1 MRRTGTGKIDRAAQ
15 HSPAPP
21 VAEDVEPE
29 AKPARARRVRQAQT
43 AGAAAVL
50 TVLGS
55 APAAEAMLPAPD
67 GGGAPPPVP
76 PSAKP
81 PTPSVPLGGHPTTRR
96 APAPPP
102 RAAKPAPR
110 ARPKP
115 APVADTPPRPVRQ
128 GHPTHGQVRP
138 QPTPVRKPRKPA
150 PAPPEPRSGLEELL
164 LQPLE
169 TPPRSD
175 ARPPKRSK
183 PAPKVRQGHPTRGQV
198 RPQPTPVRKPRKPAP
213 APPEPRSDLEELL
226 LQPLE
231 TPPRSDAP
239 APKRVRAEP
248 PAIGQ
253 APEPPSPRSDLEK
266 LLLDPLTE
274 DAPERVKPQPPP
286 PQVRDMKPYERD
298 VALTGTLSP
307 YVTEG
312 QTLGASRRLQR
323 PIRHLQMDIDALEDR
338 VEDLDA
344 DANPFELTLAPPGT
358 PQARR
363 AERDYR
369 RLNARQNELAER
381 RTQLELYSTGNCDYR
396 CDVDAPYEMKNG
408 DPDDP
413 YDLAA
418 ERLGPGATREQ
429 VVDEAARMEEERQR
443 ELAQQ
448 AEQEE
453 RESRNAEGHLAL
465 DAGGFAGPAGPFFD
479 VGNAFWYAAE
489 GNGEEALYSG
499 IGAIPVGGD
508 LFKAI
513 KLGRKGVS
521 AVDGAHDADNAID
534 AIRALERTD
543 PARLADDFIA
553 DPRLGGRLDDSA
565 ESRKALADI
574 FRRTS
579 SGTRA
584 NAKIPGRFL
593 PTHTRGHASE
603 LRTLTDLARRRGV
616 SRITPVPSSTHG
628 RTPDFVVTGRF
639 GRQTRVEV
647 TTVTGSG
654 RGYQGRGIGHAAP
667 PSSDQ
672 IARAIEGKVVGR
684 AGRPTQFDADLPGVR
699 RGGILALHLPGG
711 PAAGAADEAIARTA
725 RKLGDAEVRSVEVY
739 LPGNVVRRYVRKR
752 DGSYVVARPQRRR
765 RPGT

>member
-1 MRRTGTGKIDRAAQ
+1 M
-15 HSPAPP
+15 PP
-21 VAEDVEPE
+21 VAGDVEPE

-55 APAAEAMLPAPD
+55 APAAEAMLPAGD
-67 GGGAPPPVP
+67 GGGAPPPPTP
-76 PSAKP
+76 PNAKP

-102 RAAKPAPR
+102 RAAKPAPK
-110 ARPKP
+110 ARPKSAP
-115 APVADTPPRPVRQ
+115 TPVAATPPRPVRQ

-138 QPTPVRKPRKPA
+138 QPAPVRKPRKPA
-150 PAPPEPRSGLEELL
+150 PPTGHPTRRREPAPVAEPVPSPEPPSPRSDLEKLL

-169 TPPRSD
+169 T
-175 ARPPKRSK
+175 
-183 PAPKVRQGHPTRGQV
+183 
-198 RPQPTPVRKPRKPAP
+198 QP
-213 APPEPRSDLEELL
+213 E
-226 LQPLE
+226 
-231 TPPRSDAP
+231 SDAP
-239 APKRVRAEP
+239 APKRTKPAPKRTTPAPVRTEP

-266 LLLDPLTE
+266 LLLDPLTAE
-274 DAPERVKPQPPP
+274 APERVKPQPPP

-307 YVTEG
+307 FVTEG
-312 QTLGASRRLQR
+312 QTLGASRRLRR

-363 AERDYR
+363 SERDYR
-369 RLNARQNELAER
+369 RLAARQDELAER

-396 CDVDAPYEMKNG
+396 CDVDAPYELKHG

-413 YDLAA
+413 YDMAA

-429 VVDEAARMEEERQR
+429 VVDEAARMEEERRR
-443 ELAQQ
+443 ELADQ

-453 RESRNAEGHLAL
+453 RESQNAEGHLAL

-489 GNGEEALYSG
+489 GNGEEALSSG

-513 KLGRKGVS
+513 KLGRKG
-521 AVDGAHDADNAID
+521 AKALDGAHDADNAID

-565 ESRKALADI
+565 ESRRALADI

-752 DGSYVVARPQRRR
+752 DGSYAIARPQRRR